1 MPIYEII
8 KISLISIAVLI
19 TSIVWIKM
27 YIDSKRIDKEEREF
41 IKNRKEI
48 LKKFEE
54 WYKENKLCIKN

>member
-41 IKNRKEI
+41 IKNRQEI

-54 WYKENKLCIKN
+54 WYKENKV

>member
-1 MPIYEII
+1 MSIYEII

-41 IKNRKEI
+41 IKNRQEI

-54 WYKENKLCIKN
+54 WYKENKV